1 MVTTGRV
8 REIFADARDVHAG
21 ALDQLAGRDIR
32 DAAEKAWCVTKRAID
47 ALILLRTGQ
56 EPPTTALTTEGLLA
70 LARESA
76 EVEYLVGRYFTRIS
90 YLHGSCFYNG
100 MCGPYTERRIR
111 QTLDYIE
118 DAEKLADIEGTI
130 RLGCR
135 GCPPRLRSGGRGR
148 TGGLHGDV
156 VLSGGTRRRER
167 TGPPGLSSCCSTT
180 GSRRAGSRQSS
191 DRK

>member
-1 MVTTGRV
+1 MVATDWV
-8 REIFADARDVHAG
+8 REIFANA
-21 ALDQLAGRDIR
+21 RDIR
-32 DAAEKAWCVTKRAID
+32 DAAEKAWCATKRATD

-56 EPPTTALTTEGLLA
+56 DPPTTALTTEGLLA

-100 MCGPYTERRIR
+100 MCGPDTERRIR

-118 DAEKLADIEGTI
+118 DAERLADIEGTI

-135 GCPPRLRSGGRGR
+135 GRPPRLRPGGRGR
-148 TGGLHGDV
+148 TGGLHGGGLHGDG

-167 TGPPGLSSCCSTT
+167 TGPLASPHAVRL
-180 GSRRAGSRQSS
+180 RVLN
-191 DRK
+191 

>member
-1 MVTTGRV
+1 MVATGRV

-32 DAAEKAWCVTKRAID
+32 DAAEKAWCATKRATD

-100 MCGPYTERRIR
+100 MCGSYTERRIR

-118 DAEKLADIEGTI
+118 DAERLADIEGTI

-135 GCPPRLRSGGRGR
+135 GRSHGFGPEAEDELAGFTVMVCSLVGQGDASALAPLVSPHAVRLRILGGRGPVN
-148 TGGLHGDV
+148 H
-156 VLSGGTRRRER
+156 
-167 TGPPGLSSCCSTT
+167 
-180 GSRRAGSRQSS
+180 
-191 DRK
+191 